1 MIRQAALAN
10 VVVVSREM
18 GSMMTCLWHTLP
30 PLTLEKAAAVEPPD
44 LPPLDIDDLTS
55 KSDDSAPLSV
65 NDQVRLD
72 FMVGMGNPPNE
83 IPPTNSY
90 NIIKLY
96 SSLNS
101 SIFSFEK
108 FYLYPQFIR
117 WRKTPVTQWNPPY
130 SVAFTLPNYQVL
142 YVNEF
147 CSL

>member
-1 MIRQAALAN
+1 
-10 VVVVSREM
+10 
-18 GSMMTCLWHTLP
+18 MMTCLQLTPP
-30 PLTLEKAAAVEPPD
+30 PLTLKKAAAVEPPD
-44 LPPLDIDDLTS
+44 LPLLDIDDLTS

-65 NDQVRLD
+65 NDQVWLD

-96 SSLNS
+96 SSRNS

-117 WRKTPVTQWNPPY
+117 WKQIPVGSLEP
-130 SVAFTLPNYQVL
+130 SL
-142 YVNEF
+142 F
-147 CSL
+147 CSFLPYLIIT